1 MNNVI
6 TPKEAIYFS
15 LAPIM
20 TKNGNIEENIQRV
33 LNILFT
39 LEELLPSTKSLC
51 YAVLWLLVDKFMEES
66 PLKNLLLDK
75 LGGKMSAV
83 YDYGQRKEQKSR
95 KEGIEKG
102 KKEVVLK
109 LYGNGMGIDEISKNT
124 EIDVKEIEEMLK

>member
-1 MNNVI
+1 MEEKYKLEKII

-20 TKNGNIEENIQRV
+20 TKDGNIEENIRRV

-39 LEELLPSTKSLC
+39 LEDLPLSTKSLC
-51 YAVLWLLVDKFMEES
+51 YAILWLLVDKFVGES

-83 YDYGQRKEQKSR
+83 YDYGQRKEEKGW
-95 KEGIEKG
+95 KEGF
-102 KKEVVLK
+102 LTF
-109 LYGNGMGIDEISKNT
+109 LCKNSPASASRR
-124 EIDVKEIEEMLK
+124 